1 MSLPTPVPMIH
12 THRLLLRPVRADD
25 LKVAQA
31 IHGDTQTNRYNP
43 NGPSSLETT
52 SSHLFNWVEHWKA
65 KGFGYWAVCDRERPE
80 TVLGFGGLQD
90 ATFGSRAGLNLY
102 FRFAVDAWGKG
113 YASEMV
119 EAALDLAFRT
129 LQRNEVIGLVRPDNL
144 PSRRTL
150 ERARMIVDGELDDVP
165 GGPHSLLYSLS
176 AERYLSPESF
186 M

>member
-1 MSLPTPVPMIH
+1 MSSITPVPVIH

-31 IHGDTQTNRYNP
+31 IHGDPLTNRYNP
-43 NGPSSLETT
+43 KGPSSLETT
-52 SSHLFNWVEHWKA
+52 SSNLFNWVEHWKN
-65 KGFGYWAVCDRERPE
+65 KGFGYWAVCDRDQPE
-80 TVLGFGGLQD
+80 QVLGFGGLQD
-90 ATFGSRAGLNLY
+90 AVFGSRNGLNLY
-102 FRFAVDAWGKG
+102 FRFAVAAWGKG

-119 EAALDLAFRT
+119 EAALDLAFRQ
-129 LQRNEVIGLVRPDNL
+129 LARNEVIGLVRPDNL

-150 ERARMIVDGELDDVP
+150 ERARMIVDGQLDDVP
-165 GGPHSLLYSLS
+165 GQPHSLLYSLS